1 MSKNRGF
8 TLVELLLSIAIL
20 SIVLTTVTALMLSGS
35 RQFTKGNADATMQRE
50 AQLVVNQ
57 IEDMVIDTNGGIFYT
72 DEASGRKLVLY
83 NAVSSSGTIT
93 YTKEVIE
100 WVAADKEILYHKF
113 NVRKDATTNTF
124 VEDGTI
130 YADQLMAENITD
142 FKVDLSDTKKDR
154 DKDGNEID
162 IVKSVQIVVGCE
174 GNDGLVTYA
183 TNPVTTLRNRMM
195 LSNDAGIIFTNTPV
209 VEENLSLYI
218 SDAGGAARTPIQYPG
233 TVVERLKY
241 YNIYAVVNDTYDV
254 NSLVNWT
261 IKEENALS
269 TIDSAGKL
277 WVNDLEPN
285 NSLTIEASYKDN
297 PGRKVSGVVAV
308 GSNREIVSVQII
320 RLYSGDDAFK
330 PKYDSNVKLDGF
342 SEDDKSK
349 LVYKWTISEPSWAES
364 FNDSLNKLSLS
375 VKQDIA
381 YENKMFAIT
390 LTVSAPE
397 FGCTPKSATVYFLI
411 PTVGDTKSSYIE
423 RGKYN
428 IEYNFATRDY
438 YNVADPPYT
447 VYFCD
452 ERGNRRTDLD
462 YLIPKAIKIISCWAG
477 GFNLEVTDDLPVNTE
492 YYIKMIVYCIQDGRE
507 YNYERVFYI
516 PAVELIGQDTTTAWK
531 GIGSS
536 HAGIEY
542 KLYGYYSV
550 AWDKTKYDIEV
561 QEIVS
566 NAPSGVEITARIG
579 DSYILDSE
587 NNLMCSDVAFEITK
601 GTEGIDIEDIKVKS
615 IRVKI
620 KMKDKEIFTYS
631 TLTFTD

>member
-1 MSKNRGF
+1 MSENRGF

-83 NAVSSSGTIT
+83 NALSTSGTIT

-113 NVRKDATTNTF
+113 NVRKEGTSNAF

-142 FKVDLSDTKKDR
+142 FKVDLSDTKKDH

-218 SDAGGAARTPIQYPG
+218 SDAGGAARTPILYPG

-277 WVNDLEPN
+277 WVNASEPN
-285 NSLTIEASYKDN
+285 TSLTIEASYKDN

-308 GSNREIVSVQII
+308 GSNKEIVSVKII

-330 PKYDSNVKLDGF
+330 PKYDSYVKLDGF

-381 YENKMFAIT
+381 YENKMLAIT

-411 PTVGDTKSSYIE
+411 PTIGDTKNSYIE

-438 YNVADPPYT
+438 YSVAEPPYM

-462 YLIPKAIKIISCWAG
+462 YLIPTAIKITSCWAG
-477 GFNLEVTDDLPVNTE
+477 GFNLEVTDALPANTE

-516 PAVELIGQDTTTAWK
+516 PAVELIGQDISTAWN

-542 KLYGYYSV
+542 KLYGHYSV
-550 AWDKTKYDIEV
+550 AWNRSKYDIEV

-566 NAPSGVEITARIG
+566 NAPSEVEITARIG

-587 NNLMCSDVAFEITK
+587 NNLMCSDVVFEITK
-601 GTEGIDIEDIKVKS
+601 GAETIDIEDIKVKS

-620 KMKDKEIFTYS
+620 KMKDTEIFTYS